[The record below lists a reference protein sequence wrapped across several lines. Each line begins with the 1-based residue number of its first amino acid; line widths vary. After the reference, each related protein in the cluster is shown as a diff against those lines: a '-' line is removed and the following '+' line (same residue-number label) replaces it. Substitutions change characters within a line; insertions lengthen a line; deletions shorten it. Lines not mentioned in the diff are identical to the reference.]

1 MNIWSPARR
10 RAKWEE
16 ICGGNGISLSDWPS
30 HLWTSCLREDRS
42 RPMSAPYA
50 LHWMAAWSSALTP
63 PSVCLYAIAA
73 VWHLP
78 PLPSPFPFLSPSPRF
93 THPSGCQALVR
104 SGSPLAPW
112 LGLPSNNF
120 ISFQP
125 LSRRHAPPLTIGCCF
140 ITVGKKKKKGTG
152 IGRAGWEPNNSWQ
165 RARHR
170 ALILMAAV
178 GMYQPKVMHK
188 KAGLCL
194 VMRH

>member
-10 RAKWEE
+10 RVKWEE
-16 ICGGNGISLSDWPS
+16 IWGGNGISLGDWPS
-30 HLWTSCLREDRS
+30 LLWTCCLREDVS
-42 RPMSAPYA
+42 RPSSAPHARYC
-50 LHWMAAWSSALTP
+50 MAGSSSALP
-63 PSVCLYAIAA
+63 LPSLWLHVIPA

-78 PLPSPFPFLSPSPRF
+78 PLPSPRPFLSPSPRF

-140 ITVGKKKKKGTG
+140 ITGEKKRRRDRQ
-152 IGRAGWEPNNSWQ
+152 GRLRTQ
-165 RARHR
+165 
-170 ALILMAAV
+170 
-178 GMYQPKVMHK
+178 Q
-188 KAGLCL
+188 
-194 VMRH
+194 